1 VAGGKL
7 MVTTEDAHGVFF
19 DISGS
24 GPPSKSAE
32 IDLSPVSPHGSAVAG
47 GLLYVPDF
55 YTGLRIL
62 DAKTFAS
69 VGRLDALQDP
79 SNVDL
84 AVAVEDVAVE
94 GTVAYMVDWF
104 GVLIAVDVA
113 KPAEPKVLSVTSLD
127 GGYPSAVAV
136 EEKRAYVVESTNDSY
151 LRIFDM
157 NDPAKPVARG
167 KLPVAHARDVGVR
180 NKVVFIAD
188 QGSGD
193 PSLGGLLIV
202 DASDPDKPEL
212 VATHREGCSDATGLS
227 IQDDQIAVGCGDAV
241 HLLRITDPAKPVL
254 LSTYALP
261 FGGSGGL
268 LLRGERLHASS
279 GVGLT
284 TLDIKDP
291 SKPAPLGFLAAPR
304 PARSIL
310 DGGDGRVLVSA
321 STGGLYAF

>member
-1 VAGGKL
+1 
-7 MVTTEDAHGVFF
+7 
-19 DISGS
+19 
-24 GPPSKSAE
+24 
-32 IDLSPVSPHGSAVAG
+32 
-47 GLLYVPDF
+47 
-55 YTGLRIL
+55 
-62 DAKTFAS
+62 
-69 VGRLDALQDP
+69 
-79 SNVDL
+79 
-84 AVAVEDVAVE
+84 
-94 GTVAYMVDWF
+94 
-104 GVLIAVDVA
+104 
-113 KPAEPKVLSVTSLD
+113 
-127 GGYPSAVAV
+127 
-136 EEKRAYVVESTNDSY
+136 
-151 LRIFDM
+151 
-157 NDPAKPVARG
+157 
-167 KLPVAHARDVGVR
+167 VGVR